1 MVGSRARLT
10 AVAITGAALLA
21 SSLGA
26 VAPAAAD
33 TAGSTG
39 TITCVVEAPG
49 NPVVTLMD
57 TPVGGKVTCTHTAP
71 GTPVTYSVAPFLI
84 DVTGPFNGM
93 LAFENATGNFTYT
106 PGFYPPDPTQ
116 GGKQDKLPEFSGPDS
131 FTVIAS
137 SPDGAQAVFEVP
149 IQIQGQPRSCNPN
162 FAPDTRTMFNDPSG
176 SEAEQYKMLRYL
188 IEMIDCTP
196 ALNPDGSQASIKF
209 SFYSLTY
216 APVQAALTAAAQ
228 RGVSVQALTNS
239 HSDKYS
245 SWRELSRTLGT
256 DTNAV
261 NFATTCWLGCLTPR
275 TPPAVGGPTAWYA
288 ADATTLT
295 SNTVVFSDRSRPGI
309 NPIGSVALRLRRR
322 HVRRGARS
330 AHQDLQGCGHVQD
343 QPDGD

>member
-1 MVGSRARLT
+1 LT

-21 SSLGA
+21 SGLGA
-26 VAPAAAD
+26 GAPASAD
-33 TAGSTG
+33 TVGSTG
-39 TITCVVEAPG
+39 AITCVIEAPG

-57 TPVGGKVTCTHTAP
+57 TPVGGKVTCTHTAAEP
-71 GTPVTYSVAPFLI
+71 LPVAYSVAPFVI
-84 DVTGPFNGM
+84 DVTGPFNGK
-93 LAFENATGNFTYT
+93 LAFDNATGNFTYT
-106 PGFYPPDPTQ
+106 PGFYPPDPTR

-149 IQIQGQPRSCNPN
+149 IQIQGRPRSCNPS

-196 ALNPDGSQASIKF
+196 PLNPDGSQASIKF

-256 DTNAV
+256 DTNGV
-261 NFATTCWLGCLTPR
+261 NFATTCWLGCLTPGPR
-275 TPPAVGGPTAWYA
+275 RWWVGRQPGTPQ
-288 ADATTLT
+288 
-295 SNTVVFSDRSRPGI
+295 RP
-309 NPIGSVALRLRRR
+309 RR
-322 HVRRGARS
+322 
-330 AHQDLQGCGHVQD
+330 
-343 QPDGD
+343 